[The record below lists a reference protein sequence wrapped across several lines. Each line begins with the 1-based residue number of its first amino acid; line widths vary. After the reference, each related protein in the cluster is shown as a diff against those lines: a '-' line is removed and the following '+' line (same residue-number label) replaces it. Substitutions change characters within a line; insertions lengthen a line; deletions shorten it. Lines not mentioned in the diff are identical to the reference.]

1 MKKTNVVKILMTT
14 AFFVILSLICSNKV
28 QASEASVSANNCNVG
43 ENFTVTVS
51 IPQDVS
57 GYDIGGVTVTYSD
70 GSTQTAKREV
80 KVNMDLSWPG
90 NYTAS
95 FPGKVA
101 GNANI
106 SVNGIIL
113 SNANYEV
120 VNSVKTLETTVTI
133 TDPNPAPVA
142 DNTPAPAPAVT
153 LNFSSTN
160 ETMYTNR
167 RVNVRQNYGTDSGI
181 IQTLEVGT
189 EVLRTGVSDGNK
201 DGYSWSRIS
210 YNGVTGYL
218 ITGAL
223 TYDAP
228 TAVDNPEAPVE
239 ELPDDQEVRELSEDD
254 EAKIAELSEKF
265 GTIPEVG
272 INIMPYFFIGS
283 CVSCITLI
291 IYIRKEIY

>member
-14 AFFVILSLICSNKV
+14 AFFVILSLTCSNKV